1 LNKNVLIVEDEAR
14 ILEITSDYFKANDF
28 NVFEAVDGQ
37 EALDLFNSN
46 KIDLVVLDIMMP
58 KLDGWSV
65 CRRIRKN
72 SDVPIIII
80 TARSDEDD
88 KLMGFEL
95 GADEYVT
102 KPFSPKVLVARAK
115 NLLKRASGSINSSI
129 NTLEVGGIKIDK
141 SSHIITMDG
150 KQLDLAPKEFSLLVY
165 LIENKGLVLSRETI
179 LNNVWAYDFFG
190 DLRVVDTHIKKLR
203 KKLGDKSSY
212 IHTLIRVG
220 YKFEVL

>member
-1 LNKNVLIVEDEAR
+1 MNKSVLIVEDEAR

-28 NVFEAVDGQ
+28 HVFEAIDGQ
-37 EALDLFNSN
+37 EALDVFNSN

-129 NTLEVGGIKIDK
+129 NILKAGDIKIDK
-141 SSHIITMDG
+141 SSYMVTIGDE
-150 KQLDLAPKEFSLLVY
+150 QLDLAPKEFSLLVY

-179 LNNVWAYDFFG
+179 LNNVWGYDFFG

>member
-1 LNKNVLIVEDEAR
+1 MNKNVLIVEDEAR